1 MSKVGRNSIV
11 VPSGVRPTLTGAV
24 LTIEGPK
31 GKLSQALHQAVAVEI
46 SEGTISVKRTADTK
60 VGRAMHGT
68 TQRLIANMVAGVTS
82 GFERKLIIE
91 GVGYK
96 ANVKG
101 KDLVLEIGYSH
112 PVPVPIPAGVEVK
125 AEKGLITV
133 RGMDKQVVG
142 QIAAIIRARRPAD
155 PYKGKGIRYED
166 EVIHLKPGKKA
177 AAAGTASAQ

>member
-11 VPSGVRPTLTGAV
+11 IPSGVRPTLAGAV
-24 LTIEGPK
+24 LTVEGPK
-31 GKLSQALHQAVAVEI
+31 GTLRQALHQAVAVEI
-46 SEGTISVKRTADTK
+46 SEGAISVKRTADTK

-82 GFERKLIIE
+82 GFEKKLIIE

-96 ANVKG
+96 ASVKG

-112 PVPVPIPAGVEVK
+112 PVAVPIPGGIEVT

-133 RGMDKQVVG
+133 RGTDKQMVG
-142 QIAAIIRARRPAD
+142 QTAAIIRARRPAD
-155 PYKGKGIRYED
+155 PYKGKGIRYDD
-166 EVIHLKPGKKA
+166 EILHLKPGKKA
-177 AAAGTASAQ
+177 AATGAAAA